1 MRTLRRSRAPRRGRV
16 PVSRCPRFRLQARRG
31 RRDSEEMNTEQKVI
45 KVKAG
50 LLDLAKRVRSLCND
64 GRYH

>member
-1 MRTLRRSRAPRRGRV
+1 
-16 PVSRCPRFRLQARRG
+16 
-31 RRDSEEMNTEQKVI
+31 MNTEQKVI